1 LNAGRIDV
9 KLKAEEAQRLKD
21 KVAVITGGA
30 GTNSIGRSISIR
42 FAEEGAKVAVAD
54 IDVAGAAAVAAEI
67 KAGGGT
73 AIAVACDVRDLA
85 GCEEMA
91 KQVADAWGGKI
102 DILVNN
108 AAAYKGFMAK
118 TGWKPFNEWTPEEWD
133 QMHSVNLKGQWF
145 CARAVFPYMK
155 PQGYG
160 KIINLGST
168 SFFEGIP
175 GFIHYI
181 SSKGGVVGFTRGLG
195 KELGEFGIRVNTLSP
210 GFVLT
215 EASFDLISGTPE
227 FVEVRRNA
235 QAIKERN
242 LVAEDM
248 AGPAVFLASEDSDM
262 VTCQTLLVEGGG
274 SMW

>member
-1 LNAGRIDV
+1 MEMKPEV
-9 KLKAEEAQRLKD
+9 AQRLRG
-21 KVAVITGGA
+21 KVAIITGGG
-30 GTNSIGRSISIR
+30 GTNSIGRAISIR

-54 IDVAGAAAVAAEI
+54 IDVASATAVAREI
-67 KAGGGT
+67 GDGGGT
-73 AIAVACDVRDLA
+73 AVAVACDVRDLA
-85 GCEEMA
+85 RCEAMA
-91 KQVADAWGGKI
+91 KEVADAWGGRI

-160 KIINLGST
+160 KIINMGSG

-181 SSKGGVVGFTRGLG
+181 SSKGGVIGFTRGLG
-195 KELGEFGIRVNTLSP
+195 KELGQFGIRVNTIAP
-210 GFVLT
+210 GFTMT
-215 EASFDLISGTPE
+215 EASYDLIAGTPE
-227 FVEVRRNA
+227 FPEIRRNA
-235 QAIKERN
+235 QAITERN
-242 LVAEDM
+242 VMADDL
-248 AGPAVFLASEDSDM
+248 AGPAVFFASEDSDM
-262 VTCQTLLVEGGG
+262 ISCQTLLVEGGG

>member
-1 LNAGRIDV
+1 ME
-9 KLKAEEAQRLKD
+9 LKPEVAQRLRGR
-21 KVAVITGGA
+21 VAIVTGGG
-30 GTNSIGRSISIR
+30 GTNSLGRSISIR

-54 IDVAGAAAVAAEI
+54 INGAGAAAVAKEI
-67 KAGGGT
+67 TDGGGT
-73 AIAVACDVRDLA
+73 AVAIVCDVSDLA
-85 GCEEMA
+85 QCEAMA
-91 KQVADAWGGKI
+91 KQVADTWDGKKI

-108 AAAYKGFMAK
+108 AAAYKGFMAE
-118 TGWKPFNEWTPEEWD
+118 TGFKAFNEWTPEEWD
-133 QMHSVNLKGQWF
+133 HMHSVNLKGQWY

-160 KIINLGST
+160 KIINVGS
-168 SFFEGIP
+168 SSLFEGIP

-181 SSKGGVVGFTRGLG
+181 SSKGGVIGFTRGLG

-210 GFVLT
+210 GFVTT
-215 EASFDLISGTPE
+215 EASNTLISETPE
-227 FVEVRRNA
+227 FLEIRRNA

-262 VTCQTLLVEGGG
+262 VTCQTLLVEGGA

>member
-1 LNAGRIDV
+1 M
-9 KLKAEEAQRLKD
+9 KLKAEAAQRLKGN
-21 KVAVITGGA
+21 VAVVTGGA
-30 GTNSIGRSISIR
+30 GSNSIGRAISLR
-42 FAEEGAKVAVAD
+42 FAEEGAMVAVAD
-54 IDVAGAAAVAAEI
+54 VDTAGAKAVAAEI
-67 KAGGGT
+67 NAGGGT
-73 AIAVACDVRDLA
+73 AIAVVCDVTDL
-85 GCEEMA
+85 GRCEAMA
-91 KQVADAWGGKI
+91 KEVADTWDGKI

-108 AAAYKGFMAK
+108 AAAFKGIMAK

-181 SSKGGVVGFTRGLG
+181 SSKGGVIGFTRGLG

-215 EASFDLISGTPE
+215 EASLDLISETPE
-227 FVEVRRNA
+227 FVEVRRSA
-235 QAIKERN
+235 QAIKKRN
-242 LVAEDM
+242 LAADDL

>member
-1 LNAGRIDV
+1 M
-9 KLKAEEAQRLKD
+9 KLKAEAAQRLRD
-21 KVAVITGGA
+21 KVAVVTGGA
-30 GTNSIGRSISIR
+30 GTNSIGRCISIR

-54 IDVAGAAAVAAEI
+54 IDAPGAAAVAEEI

-73 AIAVACDVRDLA
+73 AIGVRCDVRDLA
-85 GCEEMA
+85 NCEAMA
-91 KQVADAWGGKI
+91 KQVADAWGGRI

-155 PQGYG
+155 PHGYG

-175 GFIHYI
+175 GFVHYI
-181 SSKGGVVGFTRGLG
+181 SSKGGVIGLTRGLG

-215 EASFDLISGTPE
+215 EASLDLIKETPD

-235 QAIKERN
+235 QALKERN
-242 LVAEDM
+242 LMAEDM

>member
-1 LNAGRIDV
+1 M
-9 KLKAEEAQRLKD
+9 KPEAAQLLKD
-21 KVAVITGGA
+21 KVAVVTGGA
-30 GTNSIGRSISIR
+30 GVNSIGRCISIR

-54 IDVAGAAAVAAEI
+54 IDVAGAAAVADEI

-73 AIAVACDVRDLA
+73 ALGIACDVRDLA
-85 GCEEMA
+85 ICEAMA
-91 KQVADAWGGKI
+91 KQVANAWGGKI

-108 AAAYKGFMAK
+108 AAAYKGFMAT

-160 KIINLGST
+160 KIINVGST
-168 SFFEGIP
+168 SVFEGIP
-175 GFIHYI
+175 GFVHYI
-181 SSKGGVVGFTRGLG
+181 SSKAGVLGLTRGLG

-215 EASFDLISGTPE
+215 EASLDLIRDAPE
-227 FVEVRRNA
+227 FVDVRRNA
-235 QAIKERN
+235 QALKERN
-242 LVAEDM
+242 LQADDM
-248 AGPAVFLASEDSDM
+248 SGPALFLASEDSDW

>member
-1 LNAGRIDV
+1 MKV
-9 KLKAEEAQRLKD
+9 KVDEAQRLRD
-21 KVAVITGGA
+21 KVAVVTGGG
-30 GTNSIGRSISIR
+30 GTNSIGRAISIR

-54 IDVAGAAAVAAEI
+54 IDFPSAVAVAEEI
-67 KAGGGT
+67 KKGGGT
-73 AIAVACDVRDLA
+73 AIAVACDVTDLA
-85 GCEEMA
+85 QCEAMA
-91 KQVADAWGGKI
+91 TEVAGMWGGKI

-118 TGWKPFNEWTPEEWD
+118 TGWKAFNEWTPEEWD
-133 QMHSVNLKGQWF
+133 HMHSVNLKGQWF

-181 SSKGGVVGFTRGLG
+181 SSKGGVIGFTRGLG
-195 KELGEFGIRVNTLSP
+195 KELGEFGIRVNTISP
-210 GFVLT
+210 GFAMT
-215 EASFDLISGTPE
+215 EAALDLISETPE
-227 FVEVRRNA
+227 FLEIRRNA
-235 QAIKERN
+235 QALKERN
-242 LVAEDM
+242 VVAEDM

-262 VTCQTLLVEGGG
+262 ITCQTLLVEGGG

>member
-1 LNAGRIDV
+1 V
-9 KLKAEEAQRLKD
+9 ELKIEGAQRLKD
-21 KVAVITGGA
+21 KVAIVTGGG

-54 IDVAGAAAVAAEI
+54 IDLDSAAAVVREI
-67 KAGGGT
+67 NDGGGT
-73 AIAVACDVRDLA
+73 AIAVYCDVRDLGA
-85 GCEEMA
+85 CEAMA
-91 KQVADAWGGKI
+91 KEVADKWDGKI
-102 DILVNN
+102 DVLVNN

-133 QMHSVNLKGQWF
+133 QMHSVNLKGQWY

-160 KIINLGST
+160 KIINMGSC

-181 SSKGGVVGFTRGLG
+181 SSKGGVIGFSRGLG
-195 KELGEFGIRVNTLSP
+195 KELGEFGIRVNTIAP

-215 EASFDLISGTPE
+215 EASYDLTATTPE
-227 FVEVRRNA
+227 FRDVRRNA

-242 LVAEDM
+242 VMADDL
-248 AGPAVFLASEDSDM
+248 AGPAVFFASADSDM

>member
-1 LNAGRIDV
+1 ME
-9 KLKAEEAQRLKD
+9 LKPAVAQRLRG
-21 KVAVITGGA
+21 KVAIVTGGG

-54 IDVAGAAAVAAEI
+54 IDTASAAAVTKEI
-67 KAGGGT
+67 IGGGGT
-73 AIAVACDVRDLA
+73 AITVPVDVRDLA
-85 GCEEMA
+85 SCETMA
-91 KQVADAWGGKI
+91 KQVADTWGGKI

-118 TGWKPFNEWTPEEWD
+118 TGFKPFNEWTPEEWD

-160 KIINLGST
+160 KIINMASC

-181 SSKGGVVGFTRGLG
+181 SSKGGVIGFTRGLG
-195 KELGEFGIRVNTLSP
+195 QELGEFGIRVNAIAP

-215 EASFDLISGTPE
+215 EASYDLTAANPG
-227 FVEVRRNA
+227 FRDVRREA
-235 QAIKERN
+235 QSIKERN
-242 LVAEDM
+242 VMAEDL
-248 AGPAVFLASEDSDM
+248 AGPAVFFASGDSDM
-262 VTCQTLLVEGGG
+262 ITCQTLLVEGGG

>member
-1 LNAGRIDV
+1 V

-54 IDVAGAAAVAAEI
+54 IDEGGAAAVAAEI

-91 KQVADAWGGKI
+91 KQVADTWGGKI

-227 FVEVRRNA
+227 FVEVIRNA

>member
-1 LNAGRIDV
+1 MELKVEAARRLNG
-9 KLKAEEAQRLKD
+9 
-21 KVAVITGGA
+21 KVAIVTGGG
-30 GTNSIGRSISIR
+30 GTNSIGRSICMR
-42 FAEEGAKVAVAD
+42 YAEEGAKVAVAD
-54 IDVAGAAAVAAEI
+54 IDGASAAAVATEI
-67 KAGGGT
+67 TDGGGV
-73 AIAVACDVRDLA
+73 AMAVTCDVRDLA
-85 GCEEMA
+85 QCEAMA
-91 KQVADAWGGKI
+91 KRVAETWGGKI

-160 KIINLGST
+160 KIINMGSG

-181 SSKGGVVGFTRGLG
+181 SSKGGVIGFSRGLG
-195 KELGEFGIRVNTLSP
+195 KELGEFGIRVNTIAP

-215 EASFDLISGTPE
+215 EASYDLIAGTPE
-227 FVEVRRNA
+227 FPEVRRNA

-242 LVAEDM
+242 VMAEDL
-248 AGPAVFLASEDSDM
+248 AGPAVFFASEDSDM
-262 VTCQTLLVEGGG
+262 ITCQTLLVEGGG